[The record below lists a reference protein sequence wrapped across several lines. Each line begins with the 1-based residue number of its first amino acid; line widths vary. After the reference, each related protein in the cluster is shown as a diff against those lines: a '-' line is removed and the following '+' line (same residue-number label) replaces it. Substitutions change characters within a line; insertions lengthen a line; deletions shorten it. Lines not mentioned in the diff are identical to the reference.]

1 MENTEKAFQIT
12 PNRLSNNFKS
22 AFRVLL
28 ENISLL
34 FCLHCHSS
42 QSYLIKL
49 RSPSPGFQP
58 SDESCI
64 PFNFKLSNFT
74 LRN

>member
-12 PNRLSNNFKS
+12 PNRLSNNFNS
-22 AFRVLL
+22 AFSVLL
-28 ENISLL
+28 ENIRLL
-34 FCLHCHSS
+34 FCLHGHSS

-49 RSPSPGFQP
+49 RSPSPGFQS
-58 SDESCI
+58 SDESCTS
-64 PFNFKLSNFT
+64 FNFKLGNFT